1 MKGNETGPRQ
11 LGFPPKREVL
21 LSAGRSSSRS
31 SRPEID
37 GDFASGRNG
46 EDVVQRGLRAG
57 LRRIHRGGLAV
68 HHGAVKRVL
77 DEGRRVRRTGETP
90 VVGVVFREERSGHR
104 AVGGRREVQREIAQR
119 LGLRGNGSGAVEG
132 TRRFDRDVFAFAA
145 PGPEIAE
152 PPWREQVQR
161 GGGGTAVRHG
171 QPDQRVRRRGLGVAR
186 EDIEVAAV
194 VEGAGVE
201 RLEFRTVEA
210 PPAVFLDQRGLG
222 ELGLRIFT
230 EGTQPGMGGGRV
242 EVVVE
247 FLDTLAV
254 IDLGAGQAEAP
265 FLQDRIATVPE
276 GETEAEAAFAIRV
289 VEESVFAPAVGPAAR
304 VVVGGYRPLS
314 RFAE

>member
-1 MKGNETGPRQ
+1 
-11 LGFPPKREVL
+11 
-21 LSAGRSSSRS
+21 
-31 SRPEID
+31 
-37 GDFASGRNG
+37 
-46 EDVVQRGLRAG
+46 
-57 LRRIHRGGLAV
+57 
-68 HHGAVKRVL
+68 
-77 DEGRRVRRTGETP
+77 
-90 VVGVVFREERSGHR
+90 
-104 AVGGRREVQREIAQR
+104 
-119 LGLRGNGSGAVEG
+119 
-132 TRRFDRDVFAFAA
+132 
-145 PGPEIAE
+145 
-152 PPWREQVQR
+152 
-161 GGGGTAVRHG
+161 
-171 QPDQRVRRRGLGVAR
+171 
-186 EDIEVAAV
+186 VAAV